1 MKARG
6 DAKLIAL
13 AVLAGAGALWWI
25 SRQVGNMGGIGG
37 AAESLAAGA
46 IRAVEGAAVG
56 TVKGIGSMLG
66 IPDTNQ
72 TKCQADMAA
81 GRWLDAS
88 FSCPAGTFI
97 NSAGG
102 AAFGSTVIWGAESD
116 DAKALEAA
124 RARAQFAL
132 TDPRRVD
139 LDPFQGM
146 SPEEY
151 RMYSG
156 STW

>member
-1 MKARG
+1 MKATG

-25 SRQVGNMGGIGG
+25 SRQVNTMGGIGG

-46 IRAVEGAAVG
+46 IRAVEGVAVG
-56 TVKGIGSMLG
+56 TVKGIGAAVG
-66 IPDTNQ
+66 VPDTNR
-72 TKCQADMAA
+72 TACQADVAA
-81 GRWLDAS
+81 GRWWDAS
-88 FSCPAGTFI
+88 FSCPAGTYI
-97 NSAGG
+97 NTAAG

-139 LDPFQGM
+139 LDPYGGM

-151 RMYSG
+151 RMYNG
-156 STW
+156 SY

>member
-1 MKARG
+1 MKAST

-13 AVLAGAGALWWI
+13 VVLAGAGALWWV
-25 SRQVGNMGGIGG
+25 SRQVNMSGGIAG

-46 IRAVEGAAVG
+46 IRAVEGVAVG
-56 TVKGIGSMLG
+56 TVKGIGAAVG
-66 IPDTNQ
+66 VPDTNQ

-97 NSAGG
+97 NGAGG

-116 DAKALEAA
+116 DAKALAAA
-124 RARAQFAL
+124 RARAQYAL

-139 LDPFQGM
+139 TGRYGENP
-146 SPEEY
+146 PEVT
-151 RMYSG
+151 MWG
-156 STW
+156 AM